1 MKNMSIRDS
10 AEGDFPAIVELNAHE
25 VQHTSSMDLERLRYL
40 DSISACHKVAT
51 VDDEVAAFLL
61 AMRDHCGYVNDNYE
75 WFAARFPQFL
85 YVDRIVVSSKFQR
98 RRLGSMLYLDLFQ
111 QARANRI
118 QVVTC
123 EYNIVPPNEP
133 SRIFHGKF
141 GFREVGTQWIAG
153 GTKQVSM
160 QAVDI

>member
-1 MKNMSIRDS
+1 MKNMSIRDA

-25 VQHTSSMDLERLRYL
+25 VQHTSPMDLERLRYL

-51 VDDEVAAFLL
+51 VDDAVAAFLL
-61 AMRDHCGYVNDNYE
+61 AMKDDCGYVNDNYE
-75 WFAARFPQFL
+75 WFAARYPQFL
-85 YVDRIVVSSKFQR
+85 YVDRIVVSSKFQG
-98 RRLGSMLYLDLFQ
+98 RRLGSMLYQDLFQ

-141 GFREVGTQWIAG
+141 GFREIGTQWIANG
-153 GTKQVSM
+153 AKQVSM
-160 QAVDI
+160 QASEI